1 MTRDGRAPMQIVIR
15 TDASVEIGTG
25 HVMRCLTLA
34 SGLAEEG
41 AQVRF
46 LCRSH
51 NGNLTD
57 LIKRRGFEVEVLPAT
72 MSGKLQSDSISDPAH
87 AAWLGCDWHSDAQQ
101 CHSVLS
107 HKIDWLIVDHYALDQ
122 RWERKMRTICQNIM
136 VIDDLADRAHDCD
149 LLLDQ
154 SMGRSASDYL
164 DILGPKTRML
174 LGPKYALLRPEFA
187 QWRTTSLARRQ
198 SPELRHILVTLGGVD
213 RDNVTGR
220 ILTVL
225 SRCRLPKLEKIT
237 LVMGPHAPWLD
248 RVITSAAEMKI
259 QTTVLSGVENMA
271 ELMSSC
277 DLAIGA
283 GGATTLERCSLG
295 VPSVLLVIADNQL
308 NIAKHMAN
316 ANAAF
321 SICDLNA
328 LETSLVAFLE
338 NFELSNKMAMYA
350 QNSADILDGSG
361 VLRTVKNLVRHN
373 A

>member
-1 MTRDGRAPMQIVIR
+1 MRIVIR
-15 TDASVEIGTG
+15 TDASIEIGTG

-34 SGLAEEG
+34 NGLAEVG

-51 NGNLTD
+51 NGNLID
-57 LIKRRGFEVEVLPAT
+57 LIRRLGFEVEVLQAT
-72 MSGKLQSDSISDPAH
+72 TLVDLQSDSMSDPAH
-87 AAWLGCDWHSDAQQ
+87 AAWLGCDWHSDARQ

-122 RWERKMRTICQNIM
+122 RWERKMRTVCQNIM
-136 VIDDLADRAHDCD
+136 VIDDLADRVHDCD

-164 DILGPKTRML
+164 DIVGTKTRML

-187 QWRTTSLARRQ
+187 RWRANSLARRQ
-198 SPELRHILVTLGGVD
+198 SPKLRHILVSMGGVD
-213 RDNVTGR
+213 QNNVTGR
-220 ILTVL
+220 VLTAL
-225 SRCRLPKLEKIT
+225 NGCCLPLLEKIT
-237 LVMGPHAPWLD
+237 VILGPHAPWRD
-248 RVITSAAEMKI
+248 AVNTAATGM
-259 QTTVLSGVENMA
+259 QVPTTVFSGVENMA

-283 GGATTLERCSLG
+283 GGTTTWERCILG
-295 VPSVLLVIADNQL
+295 VPSVLLVLADNQL
-308 NIAKHMAN
+308 NIAKHMAQS
-316 ANAAF
+316 NAALA
-321 SICDLNA
+321 ICDLKA

-338 NFELSNKMAMYA
+338 HFELSSKLAMYA
-350 QNSADILDGSG
+350 RNSADMLDGSG
-361 VLRTVKNLVRHN
+361 VGRTIRNLMRHN

>member
-1 MTRDGRAPMQIVIR
+1 MTRDGRAPMRIIIR
-15 TDASVEIGTG
+15 TDASIQIGTG

-41 AQVRF
+41 AQVQF

-51 NGNLTD
+51 NGNLID
-57 LIKRRGFEVEVLPAT
+57 FIRRRGFEVKVLPAT
-72 MSGKLQSDSISDPAH
+72 KSRNLQSHSISGPPH
-87 AAWLGCDWHSDAQQ
+87 ADWLGCDWHSDAQQ
-101 CHSVLS
+101 CQSVVS

-122 RWERKMRTICQNIM
+122 RWEREMRTKCQNIM

-154 SMGRSASDYL
+154 SMGRRASDYL
-164 DILGPKTRML
+164 DIVGTKTCML
-174 LGPKYALLRPEFA
+174 LGSKYALLRPEFA
-187 QWRTTSLARRQ
+187 EWRATSLVRRQ
-198 SPELRHILVTLGGVD
+198 SPKLSHILVTMGGVD
-213 RDNVTGR
+213 RDNFTGR

-225 SRCRLPKLEKIT
+225 GQCRLPTLEKIT

-248 RVITSAAEMKI
+248 TVIAAAAEMTI

-295 VPSVLLVIADNQL
+295 IPSVLLVIADNQL
-308 NIAKHMAN
+308 NIAKQMAN
-316 ANAAF
+316 VNAAF
-321 SICDLNA
+321 CIYDLDA

-338 NFELSNKMAMYA
+338 NFELSNNMAMYA
-350 QNSADILDGSG
+350 RNSADILDGRG
-361 VLRTVKNLVRHN
+361 VTRTVKNLVRHN